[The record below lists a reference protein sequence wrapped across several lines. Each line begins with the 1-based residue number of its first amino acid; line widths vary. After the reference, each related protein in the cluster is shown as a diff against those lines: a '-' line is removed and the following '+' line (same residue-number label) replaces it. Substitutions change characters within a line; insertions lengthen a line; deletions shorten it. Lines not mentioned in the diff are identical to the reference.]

1 MHVLAAG
8 CIIMG
13 LLFSS
18 SVFATSTT
26 SLIDEAKSL
35 AGTDP
40 RKALHLLSLIENL
53 AAKNDA
59 LLLAEKDLLKCE
71 ILVDNDDPKEAL
83 KSTSPY
89 LGHAS
94 LPPNVLMNLEL
105 CHFSALEASGQATKA
120 MEGLTY
126 LLEKS
131 RKLNLPAQQGKA
143 HLNMGQLLSY
153 QNQFSESLKHL
164 LQAKEIFKKLQDS
177 NEERITLNSIAV
189 LYGRMGEHERALE
202 YFAEV
207 LQKNRDL
214 NKTRNVAVVLYNMGR
229 RYEDLNQFEKSR
241 EHFTES
247 LKIHRELGNTK
258 SIAVVER
265 ALGSLYNSMNQPLK
279 ALEHLKTAVTT
290 LEGMNLPKSLG
301 QLYFELGRTYAKLG
315 DNKQALLNLKKAH
328 GLNSNPNS
336 VQLAADIFSEESRI
350 YQSSG
355 QWKQAYTALEG
366 FKKYSDQMHL
376 IRADEQLRQL
386 NFKFDLSK
394 KEEAN
399 RILKAQNQSQERQL
413 KDAHRIQRLQLM
425 SLSLVVLLLSVTA
438 IFTIRQVRT
447 ARRMRELAMT
457 DELTRIPNRR
467 HVLEYGAQSLSTSQR
482 QGKGMSVIIFDID
495 HFKRIND
502 TFGHAVGDEV
512 IKRVADIGKK
522 ALRKGDMIG
531 RIGGEE
537 FLSILPFTDPLP
549 AKEVAERIRREIS
562 LCDFTDLAPNLTVT
576 VSAGVS
582 CYTATD
588 KQSSIDSL
596 IQQADEALYSVK
608 QNGRNGVSLRLV
620 S

>member
-8 CIIMG
+8 CIILG
-13 LLFSS
+13 LISGS

-26 SLIDEAKSL
+26 SLIDEARSL

-40 RKALHLLSLIENL
+40 RKALHLLSQIESSV
-53 AAKNDA
+53 AKSET
-59 LLLAEKDLLKCE
+59 LMLAEKDLLKCE

-89 LGHAS
+89 LGHSS
-94 LPPNVLMNLEL
+94 LPPAVLMNLEL

-120 MEGLTY
+120 MEGLAY

-131 RKLNLPAQQGKA
+131 RQLNLPVQQAKA
-143 HLNMGQLLSY
+143 HLSIGQLLSY

-164 LQAKEIFKKLQDS
+164 LSAKDLFKAAQDT

-214 NKTRNVAVVLYNMGR
+214 KKTRNVAVVLYNMGR
-229 RYEDLNQFEKSR
+229 RYEDLNQFDKSR
-241 EHFTES
+241 EHFIEA
-247 LKIHRELGNTK
+247 LKLHRELGNTK

-265 ALGSLYNSMNQPLK
+265 ALGGLYNSMNQPLK
-279 ALEHLKTAVTT
+279 ALEHLKNAVTT

-301 QLYFELGRTYAKLG
+301 QLYFELGRTYSKLG
-315 DNKQALLNLKKAH
+315 DSEQALLNLKKAH
-328 GLNSNPNS
+328 ALNSNPNS

-355 QWKQAYTALEG
+355 RWKQAYFALEG
-366 FKKYSDQMHL
+366 FKKNSDQMHL

-399 RILKAQNQSQERQL
+399 RVLKAQNQAQDRQL

-425 SLSLVVLLLSVTA
+425 SLSLVVLLLSMTA

-467 HVLEYGAQSLSTSQR
+467 HVLEYAQQSISSCQR
-482 QGKGMSVIIFDID
+482 QGKAMSVIVFDID

-502 TFGHAVGDEV
+502 TYGHAVGDEV
-512 IKRVADIGKK
+512 IKRVADIGRK

-537 FLSILPFTDPLP
+537 FLSILPFTEPLP
-549 AKEVAERIRREIS
+549 AKDVAERIRREIS
-562 LCDFTDLAPNLTVT
+562 LCDFTDLGPNLTVT

-582 CYTATD
+582 CYSATD
-588 KQSSIDSL
+588 SQGNIESL